1 MKNKTILS
9 LARIQAYLL
18 GLIGLIL
25 GLIYAIGGL
34 IYDSFV
40 TLQWISSSS
49 SSGLSPGTLF
59 AFGAI
64 VGMPIAF
71 ALMGYIMGIVEAACH
86 KILKA
91 KFPSLRTPIDG
102 LG

>member
-1 MKNKTILS
+1 MKNKTILFV
-9 LARIQAYLL
+9 ARVQAYLL
-18 GLIGLIL
+18 GLIGLVL
-25 GLIYAIGGL
+25 VLIYAIGGL

-40 TLQWISSSS
+40 TLDWISSSS
-49 SSGLSPGTLF
+49 SSGLSLGTLF

-71 ALMGYIMGIVEAACH
+71 AFMGYVMGIVEAACH
-86 KILKA
+86 KILIA
-91 KFPSLRTPIDG
+91 KFPSLRTPIDS

>member
-1 MKNKTILS
+1 MKNKTILFV
-9 LARIQAYLL
+9 ARFEVMVGSTDLL
-18 GLIGLIL
+18 
-25 GLIYAIGGL
+25 
-34 IYDSFV
+34 
-40 TLQWISSSS
+40 ISSSS
-49 SSGLSPGTLF
+49 SSGLSLGTLF

-71 ALMGYIMGIVEAACH
+71 AFMGYVMGIVEAACH

-91 KFPSLRTPIDG
+91 KFPSLRTPIDS